1 MDDRQRI
8 VELRLDRDM
17 IRWNADI
24 QREIDVA
31 IFDLKESNR
40 FRPLKPLI
48 PDPTGPYH
56 AHLAIRDRQ
65 LLIDLFHEGNA
76 ADAVDRIALDPEYTY
91 NPKKNFQQG
100 TNDKILRIPP
110 GPNGP
115 VGSVWIALSKPTYGI
130 HGTPDPS
137 KIGKTNSN
145 GCIRLTNWDARELAS
160 NVRKGVTVEFVE

>member
-76 ADAVDRIALDPEYTY
+76 ADAVDRIALATSPFRRLIRDYFAICESYYAAIKDASPAQIEAVDMGRRGLH
-91 NPKKNFQQG
+91 NEGSEELQDRLS
-100 TNDKILRIPP
+100 DKVEMDFDTARRMFTLLC
-110 GPNGP
+110 
-115 VGSVWIALSKPTYGI
+115 ALHLK
-130 HGTPDPS
+130 
-137 KIGKTNSN
+137 
-145 GCIRLTNWDARELAS
+145 A
-160 NVRKGVTVEFVE
+160 